1 MTAATQTRGNQI
13 YTLEELRFFLD
24 WIACATEC
32 HIYPYGYE
40 DKETSED
47 PIKVLHGAEETINWI
62 KENPAYPVWGEMTGY
77 MVVIF
82 NRAGFYCEVIF

>member
-1 MTAATQTRGNQI
+1 MTTTINRNQI
-13 YTLEELRFFLD
+13 FTVPDLRAYLEAMGA
-24 WIACATEC
+24 WEC

-47 PIKVLHGAEETINWI
+47 PIQQIFGLDETMNWI
-62 KENPAYPVWGEMTGY
+62 MENPAYCDWGEMTGY

-82 NRAGFYCEVIF
+82 NHNRDFVDEVIF